1 MSSLSQST
9 ETPRSL
15 YLAEIIAGACAA
27 FSVSPLNVVVDKS
40 VMQYAKNSSLN
51 LWALAKEN
59 LKEITKKP
67 LPFLGSFEFRWMYFV
82 YIFTYAGSNLAD
94 HVNLTPEISH
104 PIQKLGM
111 VFLINTTCSL
121 IKDKKY
127 TVKFG

>member
-1 MSSLSQST
+1 MSSLANSAD
-9 ETPRSL
+9 TPRSV

-51 LWALAKEN
+51 LWGLAKDN
-59 LKEITKKP
+59 LGDIMKKP
-67 LPFLGSFEFRWMYFV
+67 FPFLGSFEFRWMYFV

-104 PIQKLGM
+104 PIQKLAM
-111 VFLINTTCSL
+111 VFLVNTTCSL